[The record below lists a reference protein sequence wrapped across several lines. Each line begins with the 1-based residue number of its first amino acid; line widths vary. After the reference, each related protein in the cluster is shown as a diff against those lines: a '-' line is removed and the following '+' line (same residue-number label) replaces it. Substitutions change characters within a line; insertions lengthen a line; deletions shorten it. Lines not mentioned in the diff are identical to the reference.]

1 MVEGFL
7 FIVFITMYVIV
18 TGVISDLFA
27 EKNVTPSVTALILCF
42 CPVIHLYTFI
52 KYVIVKGELGTL
64 KEIDKKLRK
73 DGFKQVEKELSKDE

>member
-18 TGVISDLFA
+18 TGTVLELYA
-27 EKNVTPSVTALILCF
+27 EKNVTPSATAIILGL

-52 KYVIVKGELGTL
+52 KYVIVKGKLGTF
-64 KEIDKKLRK
+64 KDIDKKPIK
-73 DGFKQVEKELSKDE
+73 DEFKQVEKELSNDE